1 MSNFEQ
7 SNFELSNFELSKF
20 DIHPGAM
27 PTWKQHISKKAFP
40 YQIAEAFPRVAEL
53 HKHIVGQLDELKV
66 VEGENLL
73 DFDLVIFVLVSSFD
87 KVLHKMADKCKLLSY

>member
-1 MSNFEQ
+1 MTSATCRT
-7 SNFELSNFELSKF
+7 SKYAVVRQCPEYF
-20 DIHPGAM
+20 VL
-27 PTWKQHISKKAFP
+27 

-53 HKHIVGQLDELKV
+53 HKHVVGKLDELKV

>member
-1 MSNFEQ
+1 MTIDLCYLYSEN
-7 SNFELSNFELSKF
+7 SKYAVVLQCPEYF
-20 DIHPGAM
+20 VL
-27 PTWKQHISKKAFP
+27 F
-40 YQIAEAFPRVAEL
+40 YQVGEAFPRVAEL
-53 HKHIVGQLDELKV
+53 HKHVVGKLDELKV